1 MSKRPKIDKFLV
13 IALALIFLLSVGV
26 RVSLIL
32 ISPKIVYNYGTI
44 SGLGETARNL
54 AEGRGYVVGQE
65 YAKVMGPLMEKE
77 NGLIDIQ
84 DVPPPAEDRF
94 VPFYY
99 LPPGTSALLAGT
111 YLVFGQDRYIYLRY
125 LQAIIDSLGCV
136 IIFLI
141 GRELF
146 SRRAG
151 LIAALLYAVW
161 LPIAFLAVW
170 PLHDALMP
178 FITLVALYL
187 FILGVRRKSI
197 IFYVLSGL
205 AVGIGCY
212 FQPSILL
219 LPVMFGIGMFVYNF
233 RKREFRN
240 QIADWAKVTVI
251 MMAVVTLVISP
262 WVVRNH
268 RVTGDWIGMRPG
280 VWSGIWEGFG
290 EFGDN
295 PVGAQLSDSATYELA
310 QRELDADVEYLSPEY
325 QAFFKG
331 KVLKA
336 IEEHPVWW
344 LGLLARRVPRAIFYA
359 NDIGINNTLIM
370 LRDMGYPTDQT
381 VLETIKNGVFWKF
394 TRSHPAAFFY
404 VAMGGLL
411 YIYAVMPVLLSLFG
425 IWVLRKNWRVLALIL
440 TVTVYFAA
448 VHIVFF
454 TATPKSIMPGSLAYI
469 ILCAVALDYCYSR
482 IKDRDIWYMK
492 FNGALAEKLTES

>member
-13 IALALIFLLSVGV
+13 LALALIFLLSVGV

-44 SGLGETARNL
+44 AGLGETARNL
-54 AEGRGYVVGQE
+54 AEGRGYVVGQA
-65 YAKVMGPLMEKE
+65 YSKAIFPLMQKE
-77 NGLIDIQ
+77 NRLIDIQ
-84 DVPPPAEDRF
+84 DVPPPGEDRF
-94 VPFYY
+94 IPYYY

-111 YLVFGQDRYIYLRY
+111 FLIFGQDRYIYLRY
-125 LQAIIDSLGCV
+125 VQAVIDSLGV
-136 IIFLI
+136 IIIFLI

-151 LIAALLYAVW
+151 LIAAFLYAVW

-251 MMAVVTLVISP
+251 MMAVVTLVIAP
-262 WVVRNH
+262 WLVRNH

-295 PVGAQLSDSATYELA
+295 PVGAYFDDSETYKLARKELGY
-310 QRELDADVEYLSPEY
+310 DVDYLSPEY
-325 QAFFKG
+325 QAFFKE
-331 KVLKA
+331 KVLNA

-344 LGLLARRVPRAIFYA
+344 LGMLVQRVPRAIFYYSEL
-359 NDIGINNTLIM
+359 GINNTLIA
-370 LRDMGYPTDQT
+370 LYDMGFPQET
-381 VLETIKNGVFWKF
+381 VLDTITNGIFWKF
-394 TRSHPAAFFY
+394 ARSHPLTFFY
-404 VAMGGLL
+404 TAIGGLS
-411 YIYAVMPVLLSLFG
+411 YIFAVVPVLLSIFA
-425 IWVLRKNWRVLALIL
+425 IWVLRKNWRALALIL

-448 VHIVFF
+448 VAIVFF
-454 TATPKSIMPGSLAYI
+454 TASPKSIMPGSLAYI
-469 ILCAVALDYCYSR
+469 ILCAVALDYFYGR
-482 IKDRDIWYMK
+482 IKDRGISDIEY
-492 FNGALAEKLTES
+492 ADTPAPC